1 MVVMSTLG
9 IFVFWRDFK
18 NPGQDV
24 FNLNS
29 GKSVIWLLTFY
40 LTGAYIGK
48 YRVDYIGFKRCIFC
62 FIYLFIYFSLSYLY
76 IKMNNNKSNYGK
88 SYYMKEIVCIIN
100 KILTKRSDSLLR
112 IAQSI
117 TVCLFFLQIHFNKHI
132 GKIICFL
139 GPLSFGIYLIH
150 IHPLM
155 NYNFLRHI
163 FDDNPKDI
171 NLCLVIFIILMKSI
185 KMFIFCLIIDYF
197 RNLLFKFLRIRF
209 LCLFLENKMNKLF
222 D

>member
-1 MVVMSTLG
+1 MHILLSIIL
-9 IFVFWRDFK
+9 FK
-18 NPGQDV
+18 SQISDENKKE
-24 FNLNS
+24 NN
-29 GKSVIWLLTFY
+29 
-40 LTGAYIGK
+40 
-48 YRVDYIGFKRCIFC
+48 R
-62 FIYLFIYFSLSYLY
+62 YLFDNLKDVIFEI

-155 NYNFLRHI
+155 NYNF
-163 FDDNPKDI
+163 
-171 NLCLVIFIILMKSI
+171 
-185 KMFIFCLIIDYF
+185 
-197 RNLLFKFLRIRF
+197 
-209 LCLFLENKMNKLF
+209 
-222 D
+222 